1 MPTKL
6 ETIYKKIKNE
16 VIEIK
21 TINGY
26 DNNSTAFGHFYIKHV
41 FNIDDQTANEA
52 LTDGGFDNGIDAIY
66 ISEDPIP
73 ILHFFQF
80 KFPNSENNLGDGYTD
95 NEIAKLGNGTQ
106 EFLESKELD
115 TSSWNEYLIE
125 KHNVIRELD
134 SYEIKLWIVRYT
146 NAKVTH
152 QEKKLEKIAKRIY
165 RSTLN
170 KCNYI
175 INGAQ
180 NIMELYES
188 RFEKIYPTI
197 HLNILSSV
205 QAQQFEGDS
214 FKSINTV
221 CSIKN
226 LYDAVTDNRDKIF
239 DGNVRYYNSKT
250 EVTLG
255 IRKTLIEQPEKFI
268 LMNNGITILA
278 EEVSFNLKGPKFT
291 LKSASIINGAQTVGS
306 ILEVIDQAE
315 DKEKYNES
323 TVLVRILE
331 IKNEEDVINEIVN
344 SLNTQTKMFSAYNIS
359 KDSRL
364 RNIQTEINNSV
375 DTPHFLEIKYNEF
388 NTMKKSR
395 KTEKFK
401 KDVVSSEKL
410 IQLYTAFFNLKS
422 KASLAKSNSSE
433 LLKDDELIN
442 NALDRITKE
451 DAIKIL
457 DLYKDIQSVIT
468 DYRIYRNTKKNNILE
483 FLRIDEKKI
492 NDYQFLTTGDI
503 LILFA
508 TSIVMDLYPDKS
520 KDEAIKFSINE
531 SAKYIKKLTR
541 GEKVAFSNITKSK
554 TTFEGLKD
562 ELYKNKKK

>member
-16 VIEIK
+16 VTEIK
-21 TINGY
+21 IINGY

-95 NEIAKLGNGTQ
+95 NEIVKLGNGTQ

-152 QEKKLEKIAKRIY
+152 QEKKLEKIAKQIY

-197 HLNILSSV
+197 HLSILSSV

-388 NTMKKSR
+388 NTMKKGR

-442 NALDRITKE
+442 NALDKITKE

-457 DLYKDIQSVIT
+457 DLYKDIQAVIT
-468 DYRIYRNTKKNNILE
+468 DYRIYRNSKKGNILK
-483 FLRIDEKKI
+483 FLEIDEKKI

-508 TSIVMDLYPDKS
+508 TSIVMELYSNKS

-531 SAKYIKKLTR
+531 TAKYIRKLTK

-554 TTFEGLKD
+554 STFEGLKNT
-562 ELYKNKKK
+562 LYKNKK

>member
-6 ETIYKKIKNE
+6 ETIYTKIKNE
-16 VIEIK
+16 VTEIK
-21 TINGY
+21 TINKY
-26 DNNSTAFGHFYIKHV
+26 DNFSIAFGHFYVKHV
-41 FNIDDQTANEA
+41 FNIDDQTAKET

-66 ISEDPIP
+66 ISEDSTP

-80 KFPNSENNLGDGYTD
+80 KFPNSENNLSEGYTD
-95 NEIAKLGNGTQ
+95 DEIVKLGSGTQ

-115 TSSWNEYLIE
+115 ESRWNEYLIE
-125 KHNVIRELD
+125 KHNVIRELA

-152 QEKKLEKIAKRIY
+152 QEKKLKKIAEQIY
-165 RSTLN
+165 MSTLN
-170 KCNYI
+170 NCSYI

-180 NIMELYES
+180 NIMELYET
-188 RFEKIYPTI
+188 RFEKMYPTI
-197 HLNILSSV
+197 YLNVLSSV
-205 QAQQFEGDS
+205 QAQQFEVDS

-250 EVTLG
+250 EVTFG

-278 EEVSFNLKGPKFT
+278 EEASFNLKGPKFT

-364 RNIQTEINNSV
+364 RNIQTEINNSI

-442 NALDRITKE
+442 NALDRITKK

-468 DYRIYRNTKKNNILE
+468 DYRIYRNTKKKNILE

-508 TSIVMDLYPDKS
+508 TSIVMELYPDKS

-562 ELYKNKKK
+562 ELYKNEKK

>member
-1 MPTKL
+1 MPTKI

-16 VIEIK
+16 VNEIRE
-21 TINGY
+21 INKY
-26 DNNSTAFGHFYIKHV
+26 ANDSTAFGHFYIKHI
-41 FNIDDQTANEA
+41 FNIDDQTAKES
-52 LTDGGFDNGIDAIY
+52 LTEGGHDNGIDAIY
-66 ISEDPIP
+66 ISQDSTPT
-73 ILHFFQF
+73 LHFFQF
-80 KFPNSENNLGDGYTD
+80 KFPNSEDNLSDGYTD
-95 NEIAKLGNGTQ
+95 TEIVKLGNGTQ
-106 EFLESKELD
+106 EFLQSKELEK
-115 TSSWNEYLIE
+115 SMWNEYLIE
-125 KHNVIRELD
+125 KHNIIRDLD

-152 QEKKLEKIAKRIY
+152 QEKKLENISKQIY
-165 RSTLN
+165 SRTLN
-170 KCNYI
+170 NCSYI
-175 INGAQ
+175 INSAQ

-197 HLNILSSV
+197 YLNVLGSV
-205 QAQQFEGDS
+205 QPQQFESDS

-250 EVTLG
+250 DVTLG

-278 EEVSFNLKGPKFT
+278 EETSFNLKGPRFT

-331 IKNEEDVINEIVN
+331 INNEEEVINEIVN

-375 DTPHFLEIKYNEF
+375 DTPYFLEIKYNEF
-388 NTMKKSR
+388 ITMKKNR

-422 KASLAKSNSSE
+422 KANVAKSNSSE
-433 LLKDDELIN
+433 LLKEDELIN
-442 NALDRITKE
+442 NALDRITKD

-468 DYRIYRNTKKNNILE
+468 DYRIYRTTKKNNILE
-483 FLRIDEKKI
+483 FLKIAEKKI

-508 TSIVMDLYPDKS
+508 TSIVMKIYPDKS
-520 KDEAIKFSINE
+520 NDEAIKFSINE
-531 SAKYIKKLTR
+531 SAKFIKKLTR
-541 GEKVAFSNITKSK
+541 GKKVAFSNITKSK
-554 TTFEGLKD
+554 ATFEGLKS
-562 ELYKNKKK
+562 ELYKNKKG